1 MEARKIY
8 ADIAKRTGGD
18 IYIGVVGPVRS
29 GKSTFINKFMET
41 AVIPNIVGDYDKK
54 KARDELPQ
62 SAEGKTVMTA
72 EPKFIPDEAVNVSFT
87 DGVSV
92 RMRMIDCVGYLIPG
106 ALGMTEDGEVR
117 MVKTPWSDEAVPF
130 EKAAE
135 EGTAKVMREHSTVG
149 MLITS
154 DGSFGEIPRENY
166 IEAEERIVR
175 ELKEAGK
182 PFALILNSKEP
193 QSDNAER
200 LAMELE
206 EKYSCPVALLNC
218 LSLDSHDIESIL
230 EMLLYEFPI
239 TKISVNLPK
248 WTSAIPEKHPLW
260 ESLIKCAKDTAK
272 EVKVISDVRAFVKS
286 LEKALKEETSNI
298 YGELDCSAKISS
310 CELSSGEACVSVNLP
325 EKLYYRIICDL
336 TGLKVSSQGELIDVL
351 LELSKS
357 KEELQKYRDA
367 IDQLERGGYGIVM
380 PKIED
385 LTLSE
390 PEIIKSAGSYGVCIK
405 AKAESIHMI
414 RSEIETEINP
424 IVGTQDQAEEMIQ
437 RLISEYEDDPL
448 KLWET
453 NIFGKSL
460 YELVNDGLRTK
471 IEHLSEDSREKLSET
486 LSRIINE
493 SANGLICI
501 LL

>member
-8 ADIAKRTGGD
+8 KDIAGRTGGD

-29 GKSTFINKFMET
+29 GKSTFINRFMET
-41 AVIPNIVGDYDKK
+41 AVIPNIVGDYDRK

-72 EPKFIPDEAVNVSFT
+72 EPKFIPDEAVEVSFG
-87 DGVSV
+87 DGIGV

-106 ALGMTEDGEVR
+106 ALGMTEDGETR
-117 MVKTPWSDEAVPF
+117 MIKTPWSDAPVPF
-130 EKAAE
+130 EQAAE
-135 EGTAKVMREHSTVG
+135 EGTEKVMKEHSTVG
-149 MLITS
+149 MIITS
-154 DGSFGEIPRENY
+154 DGSFGEIPRESY
-166 IEAEERIVR
+166 VEAEERIVS
-175 ELKEAGK
+175 ELKEVGK

-193 QSDNAER
+193 QSESAER
-200 LAMELE
+200 LGMELE

-218 LSLDSHDIESIL
+218 QTLDNHDIESIL

-239 TKISVNLPK
+239 TKITVKLPK
-248 WTSAIPEKHPLW
+248 WTSAIPGSHPLQ
-260 ESLIKCAKDTAK
+260 EAIIKCIRDTADC
-272 EVKVISDVRAFVKS
+272 VRVISDVRRYVNELS
-286 LEKALKEETSNI
+286 ERLKEQISLI
-298 YGELDCSAKISS
+298 YDDCSCSVTISACDLS
-310 CELSSGEACVSVNLP
+310 TGRAYVNVELSEM
-325 EKLYYRIICDL
+325 LYYSIIRDL
-336 TGLKVSSQGELIDVL
+336 TGLAVNSQGELIDVL
-351 LELSKS
+351 LELSRS
-357 KEELQKYRDA
+357 REELFKYKDA
-367 IDQLERGGYGIVM
+367 IDQLESGGYGIVM

-390 PEIIKSAGSYGVCIK
+390 PEIIRSAGSYGVCLK
-405 AKAESIHMI
+405 AKAHSIHMI
-414 RSEIETEINP
+414 RSQIETEINP

-448 KLWET
+448 KLWES

-471 IEHLSEDSREKLSET
+471 IEHLSEESRDKLSET